1 MHVKIKSRLE
11 KPKGFRKKGKKE
23 QEVNNSSAIVA
34 EAQVPQ
40 DEFVKIDPTEL
51 PQAVMQTLAKDYEGA
66 SVKEA
71 YVKETEET
79 TLYKI
84 IIVTQDGQEAETLLN
99 EKGEIVKE

>member
-1 MHVKIKSRLE
+1 MRCICKRS
-11 KPKGFRKKGKKE
+11 
-23 QEVNNSSAIVA
+23 
-34 EAQVPQ
+34 
-40 DEFVKIDPTEL
+40 
-51 PQAVMQTLAKDYEGA
+51 
-66 SVKEA
+66 